1 MKLGFITLGC
11 DKNTVDSERY
21 LAQLADRGAEYTDD
35 LSEAE
40 VIVINTCG
48 FIDAAKKE
56 SLDAIIQAGDLK
68 VTGACKAVV
77 AVGCSQIILVFC
89 NSVLGMAFVTSNLT
103 AVTLSSVPSYLLN
116 RAWVWGRTGSHDV
129 LREVVPFWIFAFVG
143 LAFSTLLVHLADRYS
158 DATIVLSLAN
168 LTAFGILWIA
178 KYLILDA
185 LLFSALLGD
194 DDDAEEIAVV

>member
-1 MKLGFITLGC
+1 METARPYDHAVPIARISALLRSPHGRK
-11 DKNTVDSERY
+11 
-21 LAQLADRGAEYTDD
+21 
-35 LSEAE
+35 
-40 VIVINTCG
+40 
-48 FIDAAKKE
+48 
-56 SLDAIIQAGDLK
+56 AIK
-68 VTGACKAVV
+68 YSMVSVV

-89 NSVLGMAFVTSNLT
+89 SSILGMAFVTSNLT

-143 LAFSTLLVHLADRYS
+143 LGFSTLLVHVADHYS

-194 DDDAEEIAVV
+194 DDEAEEIAVG